1 MIKLYTDAATM
12 NLSGKSAAG
21 ILIIKNG
28 KQQQIKLPLE
38 SKDNHLAEF
47 EACKLGFELV
57 YNQYTDETSQEIIC
71 YYTDS
76 KIVYQSLEKNYAKHY
91 QAQVDAIKKYQISYQ
106 LVINN
111 WISDKKNEGAHKL
124 AQQALHK
131 FY

>member
-12 NLSGKSAAG
+12 NISGKSAAG
-21 ILIIKNG
+21 ILIIIDG
-28 KQQQIKLPLE
+28 KQHQIKAPLE
-38 SKDNHLAEF
+38 ATDNHSAEF
-47 EACKLGFELV
+47 EACILGFKLLD
-57 YNQYTDETSQEIIC
+57 QYRSSKEIVC

-91 QAQVDAIKKYQISYQ
+91 QPQVDAIKLSQAKYQI
-106 LVINN
+106 VINN
-111 WISDKKNEGAHKL
+111 WIPDKKNEGAHKL